1 MYTTINYVFACKCMC
16 MYVHTYVRKH
26 GDCWI
31 HIIKSVWVSVKLGTK
46 MWMVRQASKTLSP
59 ELSGIGS
66 KAVTY
71 FRGMNMSGFQTHG
84 HIWPE
89 SDSKKCHTITRQTQP
104 VPFTHDL
111 LSIWTE
117 GQLGDLLCKEWGQTE
132 GGACW
137 LTCCHL
143 KILNKNKFR
152 LTKQMT
158 KLMSF
163 ADSDFCRPESQ
174 DWTRDKT
181 IIQMYPDVRS
191 ENRHD
196 SGL

>member
-104 VPFTHDL
+104 VPFTRDL

-117 GQLGDLLCKEWGQTE
+117 GHAGNWVLVSFDCANFQSFLDVPELHGPV
-132 GGACW
+132 GARWRECFPVW
-137 LTCCHL
+137 AESYTQD
-143 KILNKNKFR
+143 IVV
-152 LTKQMT
+152 
-158 KLMSF
+158 MS
-163 ADSDFCRPESQ
+163 D
-174 DWTRDKT
+174 
-181 IIQMYPDVRS
+181 
-191 ENRHD
+191 
-196 SGL
+196 